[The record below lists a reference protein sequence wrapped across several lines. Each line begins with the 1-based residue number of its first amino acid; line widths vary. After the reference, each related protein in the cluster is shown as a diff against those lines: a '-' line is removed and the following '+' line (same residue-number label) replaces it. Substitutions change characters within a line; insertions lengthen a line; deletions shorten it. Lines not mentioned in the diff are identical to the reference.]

1 VDPTVKKVL
10 TGAGLI
16 GVSLAGAV
24 YPGHDYHNLKE
35 AVKKTGKA
43 KDDKETREKILTAH
57 QKFTPGGKPKITFG
71 GYEEQPWPEH
81 AIQQYSGAQS
91 NQKLQINPATGE
103 TRSVPID
110 EVAIGNKASQFIF
123 AHELGHREISKNPKD
138 NPIKHFAQEKAYGG
152 IHPLIKD
159 PALFAIGLV
168 NPSTRRALAY
178 GMAANYLNY
187 SPMLLSEHGANVNA
201 QKYLQEIGQ
210 PVDKSIPR
218 GQLANYAINS
228 ALESAIPLGLGIAA
242 RGAIENPHIRD
253 FAKTVWKEGLKL

>member
-1 VDPTVKKVL
+1 MDPTVKKVL

>member
-1 VDPTVKKVL
+1 MDPTVKKVL

-16 GVSLAGAV
+16 GASVAG
-24 YPGHDYHNLKE
+24 GSQLHDYHFLKG
-35 AVKKTGKA
+35 AVEKTGKA
-43 KDDKETREKILTAH
+43 KDDKGTRDKILTAH
-57 QKFTPGGKPKITFG
+57 QKFTPGDKPKITFG
-71 GYEEQPWPEH
+71 GYEGQPWREH
-81 AIQQYSGAQS
+81 ALEQYSGS
-91 NQKLQINPATGE
+91 HSSQKLRINRETGE
-103 TRSVPID
+103 AQMVPID

-138 NPIKHFAQEKAYGG
+138 NPIKHFAQEKVYGG

-178 GMAANYLNY
+178 GMAASYLNY

-218 GQLANYAINS
+218 RQLANYAVNT
-228 ALESAIPLGLGIAA
+228 ALESAIPLGLGMAA
-242 RGAIENPHIRD
+242 RGAIQNPHVRD

>member
-1 VDPTVKKVL
+1 MDPTVKKVL

-16 GVSLAGAV
+16 GVSVAGAV

-71 GYEEQPWPEH
+71 GHEGQPWPEH
-81 AIQQYSGAQS
+81 AIQQYSGSQS
-91 NQKLQINPATGE
+91 SQKLQINPATGE

-110 EVAIGNKASQFIF
+110 ELAIGNKASQFIF

-159 PALFAIGLV
+159 PALFAIGLAT
-168 NPSTRRALAY
+168 PSTRRALAY

-218 GQLANYAINS
+218 GQLGNYVVNT

-242 RGAIENPHIRD
+242 RGVAQNPHVRD
-253 FAKTVWKEGLKL
+253 FAKTVWEKGLTL

>member
-1 VDPTVKKVL
+1 MDPTVKKVL

-91 NQKLQINPATGE
+91 SQKLQINPATGE

-138 NPIKHFAQEKAYGG
+138 NPIKHFAQEKVYGG

-228 ALESAIPLGLGIAA
+228 ALDSAIPLGLGIAA